1 MAWGWL
7 PSRSA
12 SFWFSETE
20 YHRHVVQAEPVARP
34 VSAEAILRELFDLRI
49 SHVINVPDTHQRT
62 LLKAL
67 SQQSQI
73 RVLTACTEDEAIA
86 INAGLWI
93 GGQRPILSIQQ
104 VGLLAALNNVKGIA
118 MDGHIPTCMLVG
130 YFGRD
135 VSLSARDNPGRGVKL
150 IEPTLDAW
158 GVAYFPIETPADIG
172 AIGKA
177 YRHSLEHSGPSV
189 VLIGAPTA

>member
-1 MAWGWL
+1 VL
-7 PSRSA
+7 K
-12 SFWFSETE
+12 
-20 YHRHVVQAEPVARP
+20 AEPVARP
-34 VSAEAILRELFDLRI
+34 VSAEAILHELLELRI
-49 SHVINVPDTHQRT
+49 SHAINVPDTHQRT

-67 SQQSQI
+67 STQSQI
-73 RVLTACTEDEAIA
+73 KVLTACTEDEAIA

-118 MDGHIPTCMLVG
+118 MDARVPTCMLVG

-135 VSLSARDNPGRGVKL
+135 VTLTARDNPGRGVKL

-158 GVAYFPIETPADIG
+158 GVAYFPIEGPEDLPDIG
-172 AIGKA
+172 QA

-189 VLIGAPTA
+189 VLIGAPTT

>member
-1 MAWGWL
+1 MV
-7 PSRSA
+7 S
-12 SFWFSETE
+12 T
-20 YHRHVVQAEPVARP
+20 VPVALP
-34 VSAEAILRELFDLRI
+34 VSAAAIVAELYALDI

-62 LLKAL
+62 VLIEL
-67 SQQSQI
+67 SRQSRI
-73 RVLTACTEDEAIA
+73 HVVTACTEDEAIA

-118 MDGHIPTCMLVG
+118 LDARIPTCMLVG

-135 VSLSARDNPGRGVKL
+135 VTRTARDNAARAVNL

-158 GVAYFPIETPADIG
+158 GVPYFPLEAPANLP
-172 AIGKA
+172 AIRRA
-177 YRHSLEHSGPSV
+177 YQTSVEREGPSV
-189 VLIGAPTA
+189 ILVGAPTS